1 MADAVAVDFVDD
13 VESPVDVFE
22 WGGVD
27 GAAVVAGTG
36 EGAVVR
42 DVGS

>member
-1 MADAVAVDFVDD
+1 MTDTVAVNFVDD

-27 GAAVVAGTG
+27 SAAVVAGTG

-42 DVGS
+42 DVRS